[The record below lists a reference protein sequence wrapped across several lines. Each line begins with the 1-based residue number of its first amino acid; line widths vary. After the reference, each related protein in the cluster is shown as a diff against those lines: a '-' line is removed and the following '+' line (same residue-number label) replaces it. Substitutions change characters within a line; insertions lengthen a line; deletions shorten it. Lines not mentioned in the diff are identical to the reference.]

1 VRGSNMQFDRGYI
14 SPRPLTKIDY
24 YGKVLV
30 GCIKCNRW
38 AKPGGGKKLVLE
50 LMEDDLGALRAT
62 SE

>member
-1 VRGSNMQFDRGYI
+1 MGRFGREEEREFACAVPNMQFDRGYI

-38 AKPGGGKKLVLE
+38 AQPGGQE
-50 LMEDDLGALRAT
+50 ASA
-62 SE
+62 

>member
-38 AKPGGGKKLVLE
+38 AKPGGQE
-50 LMEDDLGALRAT
+50 ASA
-62 SE
+62 